1 MNNYQGPPIPQN
13 SVQPQANSNKKLWI
27 ILGSVIGLLV
37 IVMGGCM
44 ACGGLF
50 YLSTLNNRNLASSDS
65 DSNSNDNEPPSTSAR
80 RSGTGA
86 PGTLTGTTW
95 KGNMNCDDGDNVPVV
110 LRFAE
115 SGNPIYEY
123 QTNNGT
129 REVELTA
136 SGQIVRFV
144 PPGGGVTT
152 VEVDSLSVS
161 PDRVSQAVSISHEGG
176 AGATLEQS
184 QASVTTDITLSGDEL
199 EVETKIRSQS
209 TISQPGIAVP
219 GNEHLVSCSGKL
231 RQE

>member
-1 MNNYQGPPIPQN
+1 MRALI
-13 SVQPQANSNKKLWI
+13 
-27 ILGSVIGLLV
+27 
-37 IVMGGCM
+37 
-44 ACGGLF
+44 
-50 YLSTLNNRNLASSDS
+50 YLSSLNNRNLASSDS
-65 DSNSNDNEPPSTSAR
+65 DSNTTDERQPSSSR
-80 RSGTGA
+80 RNGTGA
-86 PGTLTGTTW
+86 PGTLGGTTW

-115 SGNPIYEY
+115 SGSPIYDY
-123 QTNNGT
+123 QTNNGP
-129 REVELTA
+129 REVELTS

-161 PDRVSQAVSISHEGG
+161 SNRVSQAVSISHEGG

-184 QASVTTDITLSGDEL
+184 QASVTTDMTLSGAEL

-209 TISQPGIAVP
+209 TISQPGIVVP